1 MTTEGWFLAEFE
13 GEGAMLGQGL
23 VERRHASI
31 FAVRFSNG

>member
-1 MTTEGWFLAEFE
+1 MTTEGWFLAELE

-23 VERRHASI
+23 VGRREAPI